1 MTVIPGEPD
10 NMAEDGKPAYLLWSA
25 ALTMKT
31 CHKSRILI
39 MCFHSCPENGSLC
52 FFQLLYYILLFLV
65 YHFSIKLPKLLK
77 HVILFLFAKIIKGR
91 IN

>member
-1 MTVIPGEPD
+1 
-10 NMAEDGKPAYLLWSA
+10 
-25 ALTMKT
+25 
-31 CHKSRILI
+31 